1 MFYQNTGVKSYRNC
15 EGPEGHS
22 DESELTGWCRT
33 KSFRISLLSSNNPD
47 DFKTRIGFVV
57 CENHSGYHLMP
68 AYVSFQVNYTVP
80 SYLWHPRHV
89 FISRK
94 TRVWENRPR
103 WWKRHES
110 DWNFATK
117 RLNLSPPPWH
127 HVMLFMNTFRLQY
140 SSPTSI

>member
-47 DFKTRIGFVV
+47 YFTTRKGFVV

-68 AYVSFQVNYTVP
+68 AYVSLQFNYRP
-80 SYLWHPRHV
+80 IYE
-89 FISRK
+89 
-94 TRVWENRPR
+94 TRDTFLFPVKQEFKKIGHGDGSVMR
-103 WWKRHES
+103 
-110 DWNFATK
+110 ATETW
-117 RLNLSPPPWH
+117 RQNG
-127 HVMLFMNTFRLQY
+127 
-140 SSPTSI
+140 